1 MFDEITKSVVLSGTE
16 CDCHEVSAA
25 DGILSLSFEQTFSK
39 ECLDR
44 SAILRAA
51 KVVIVPRCVRR
62 LGAGC
67 FELSEALE
75 CVSFQLGSQLESIGE
90 RCFYKCALL
99 KRVEGWLSEYVR
111 PMSVSACLHVGHALR
126 ATQKH
131 LLRKTPGVVQGT
143 GSHCFSGCTR
153 LGHIEIPAN
162 VEIIA
167 AYCFGPSERSP
178 FGAPRADQ
186 CCSSLARVTF

>member
-16 CDCHEVSAA
+16 CDCHEVSEA
-25 DGILSLSFEQTFSK
+25 DRIMSLSFEQTFSK

-111 PMSVSACLHVGHALR
+111 NALLVNGIGEVLFVGSRLSPVPPLRESV
-126 ATQKH
+126 
-131 LLRKTPGVVQGT
+131 
-143 GSHCFSGCTR
+143 
-153 LGHIEIPAN
+153 N
-162 VEIIA
+162 V
-167 AYCFGPSERSP
+167 RSLIH
-178 FGAPRADQ
+178 F
-186 CCSSLARVTF
+186 